1 MSEKEK
7 EQYQSDYK
15 HIAPDLVDG
24 VSNVSPASDM
34 YIYIFKNIIIYF
46 PLCADLISVSI
57 KNSIKLCMKYN
68 DSERPSAQTSFCSII
83 SMTLNVTL
91 MYMLFDK
98 LCNKFIFT
106 SDE

>member
-34 YIYIFKNIIIYF
+34 YIYGQLFKNIIIYF

-57 KNSIKLCMKYN
+57 KNSIKKYN
-68 DSERPSAQTSFCSII
+68 DSERPTAQTSFCSII
-83 SMTLNVTL
+83 SMSLNVTCL
-91 MYMLFDK
+91 
-98 LCNKFIFT
+98 IH
-106 SDE
+106 